1 MNRIYQSFRNEL
13 HTKTALSTVLRTQ
26 FIRSIIQVPRDAI
39 SISFVRSPGPGGQ
52 NVNKVNTKA
61 EARFNVYSASW
72 LPRDVKDRFVKQER
86 NNINGDGEFVIT
98 ANEERSQSRNREIVL
113 QKIQERVNQAAVPP
127 KERKLKTEVNEK
139 VKQKWVEDKRHRSE
153 VKQRRKG
160 KENMVEHF

>member
-61 EARFNVYSASW
+61 EAR
-72 LPRDVKDRFVKQER
+72 DVKDRFVKQER

-127 KERKLKTEVNEK
+127 KERKLKTGGNETLQSLLEVNEK

>member
-1 MNRIYQSFRNEL
+1 M
-13 HTKTALSTVLRTQ
+13 
-26 FIRSIIQVPRDAI
+26 
-39 SISFVRSPGPGGQ
+39 
-52 NVNKVNTKA
+52 
-61 EARFNVYSASW
+61 
-72 LPRDVKDRFVKQER
+72 KDRFVKQER

-113 QKIQERVNQAAVPP
+113 QNIQERVNQAAVPP
-127 KERKLKTEVNEK
+127 KERKLKTGGNETLQSLLEVNEK